1 MLISLKT
8 FVPKTGSFVPK
19 TGSFVPKTGSFV
31 PQVFHGFIDI
41 SAVFRCYILSLAHN
55 FIYIDI
61 LIREFRGYKYS
72 LIRLINI
79 IYIER
84 KILSAKC
91 SRTIKNIENITFLCC
106 YVGTLLTH
114 RNNLE

>member
-8 FVPKTGSFVPK
+8 FVSKTGSFVSKLKTFVSK
-19 TGSFVPKTGSFV
+19 TGSFVSEV
-31 PQVFHGFIDI
+31 CHGFIDI
-41 SAVFRCYILSLAHN
+41 SAVFRRYILSLTHN

-79 IYIER
+79 IYIAR
-84 KILSAKC
+84 KILSVKC
-91 SRTIKNIENITFLCC
+91 VRTIKNIENITFLCC
-106 YVGTLLTH
+106 SVDTLLTH